1 MARTYKRD
9 SSGRFAGGGS
19 KVSSRGGGKRPAA
32 AVGQKQTAPAQPS
45 AVAKRGKANPSGQR
59 TLASTAKAAGK
70 GAVKFAKKN
79 PGLITRLTVVGGLA
93 AAGHVANKVDV
104 AKMNA
109 ATEAVLNSKLYAQ
122 GRAAAV
128 RGIGGKPGANLK
140 ASKRNLRG
148 AYKIRS
154 T

>member
-1 MARTYKRD
+1 MARTYKR
-9 SSGRFAGGGS
+9 SSNGRFAGGGS
-19 KVSSRGGGKRPAA
+19 QVSSRGGGKRPVAA
-32 AVGQKQTAPAQPS
+32 AGAKKTAPKAT
-45 AVAKRGKANPSGQR
+45 AAARRGRVNPSGQR
-59 TLASTAKAAGK
+59 SLGSTAKAAGK

-79 PGLITRLTVVGGLA
+79 PGLVTRLTVLGGLA
-93 AAGHVANKVDV
+93 AAGHVANKMDV

-128 RGIGGKPGANLK
+128 RGIGGKPGANLR
-140 ASKRNLRG
+140 ASKKNIRG